1 VTQPP
6 KNVVASVLAR
16 LRNVAQEASLS
27 FNDILQSY
35 VIERFLARL
44 ARSPHADTVLLKGAL
59 MLRVWGVPRAR
70 PTMDIDLLRRGIGDQ
85 AALVRLV
92 EQCAAID
99 DPSDGVIFEPTT
111 ISVESIR
118 DATEY
123 VGTRIRLQARLD
135 KVRQTVQIDFGIGD
149 AVHPEPQI
157 IDYPVILTSPPVRLN
172 AYPVE
177 AAIAEKFQAMVH
189 LDMQNSRMKD
199 FYDIWILSRTL
210 AFSGPALSQAIRST
224 FNRRQTSVPV
234 IPPAALTAKFHSEP
248 VHVRQWTAFVRRIGE
263 PALANEFSRVVAD
276 LNEFLMP
283 AAKAAATSVEY
294 PVHWKPLGPWQ
305 PRRSSKI

>member
-1 VTQPP
+1 VTQAP

-16 LRNVAQEASLS
+16 LRNVARDGGIS

-44 ARSPHADTVLLKGAL
+44 SRSPHADTVLLKGAL

-70 PTMDIDLLRRGIGDQ
+70 PTMDIDLLRRGVADQ
-85 AALVRLV
+85 EALVRLV
-92 EQCAAID
+92 EECAAIG
-99 DPSDGVIFEPTT
+99 DPSDGVVFEPTT
-111 ISVESIR
+111 ISVEPIR

-123 VGTRIRLQARLD
+123 VGTRIRLQARLNN
-135 KVRQTVQIDFGIGD
+135 VRQTVQIDFGVGD
-149 AVHPEPQI
+149 AVHPEPQV

-177 AAIAEKFQAMVH
+177 SAIAEKFEAMVH

-210 AFSGPALSQAIRST
+210 AFSGSALQEAIRST
-224 FNRRQTSVPV
+224 FDRRQTSVPV
-234 IPPAALTAKFHSEP
+234 APPTALTAKFHLEP
-248 VHVRQWTAFVRRIGE
+248 VHVRQWAAFVQRIGE
-263 PALANEFSRVVAD
+263 PALANDFSKVVAD
-276 LNEFLMP
+276 LAGFLMP
-283 AAKAAATSVEY
+283 LAKAAAGSGEHAVRWE
-294 PVHWKPLGPWQ
+294 PRGPWQ
-305 PRRSSKI
+305 LG

>member
-1 VTQPP
+1 MTQAP
-6 KNVVASVLAR
+6 KNVVAPVLAR
-16 LRNVAQEASLS
+16 LRNVAQGAGLS

-44 ARSPHADTVLLKGAL
+44 ARSPDVETVLLKGAL

-70 PTMDIDLLRRGIGDQ
+70 PTMDIDLLRRGIADQ
-85 AALVRLV
+85 AALIRLV
-92 EQCAAID
+92 ERCAAIE
-99 DPSDGVIFEPTT
+99 DPTDGVIFQPKT
-111 ISVESIR
+111 ISVEPIR

-135 KVRQTVQIDFGIGD
+135 NVRQTVQIDFGVGD
-149 AVHPEPQI
+149 AVHPEPQL

-199 FYDIWILSRTL
+199 FYDIWILSRVL

-224 FNRRQTSVPV
+224 FDRRQTSVPV
-234 IPPAALTAKFHSEP
+234 VPPAALTAKFHSEA
-248 VHVRQWTAFVRRIGE
+248 VHLRQWAAFVRRIGE
-263 PALANEFSRVVAD
+263 PPLANEFPQVLAD
-276 LNEFLMP
+276 LAEFLMP
-283 AAKAAATSVEY
+283 AAKAAATSAEY
-294 PVHWKPLGPWQ
+294 PVRWEPMGPWQ
-305 PRRSSKI
+305 QSSKI